1 MKKRTYPIHIIWPAG
16 TPPEA
21 LLATHQILPEGTIE
35 AVYANEPE
43 LAESLHL
50 LQLVRE
56 AVALGGVPHLDLE
69 RIPLVLATAGMER
82 LRELLAP
89 GCERIEEAGSIRRE
103 KPTVKDI
110 EFVIVPKAETVPAG
124 PVDMFGQAQAV
135 MTAFDLL
142 LSELA
147 EAGVLEPA
155 SRNLGTRL
163 KKFWY
168 RLEGWPKP
176 VKVELYLTTPGQ
188 WGYIYMLRTGP
199 DSFNRKWVTSQA
211 KGGQLPEGY
220 SCEEGWIKQNGVALE
235 TPEEAEVFK
244 ILGWEFISPK
254 ERM

>member
-16 TPPEA
+16 TPLEA
-21 LLATHQILPEGTIE
+21 LPATHQILPEGTIE
-35 AVYANEPE
+35 AVYGNEAE

-56 AVALGGVPHLDLE
+56 AEALGGVAHNSLE
-69 RIPLVLATAGMER
+69 RVPLALATAGMER
-82 LRELLAP
+82 LRARLAP
-89 GCERIEEAGSIRRE
+89 GCERIEAAGSIRRG

-110 EFVIVPKAETVPAG
+110 EFVIIPKAEAVPVG

-135 MTAFDLL
+135 MSVFDLL
-142 LSELA
+142 LSELEEQA
-147 EAGVLEPA
+147 VLKPA
-155 SRNLGTRL
+155 SRNLGSRL

-168 RLEGWPKP
+168 RLEGWPEP
-176 VKVELYLTTPGQ
+176 VKVELYITTPGQ

-199 DSFNRKWVTSQA
+199 DSFNRKWVTPVA
-211 KGGQLPEGY
+211 KNGQLPEGY
-220 SCEEGWIKQNGVALE
+220 LCDEGWIKRLGVAVE
-235 TPEEAEVFK
+235 TPEEADVFN